1 MKEAKRQSAR
11 GFLMSVYTD
20 PLTGAAAQ
28 IAIQHTGLWETA
40 KMFSHSYGKCAIG
53 Q

>member
-20 PLTGAAAQ
+20 PLTGAAAK

-40 KMFSHSYGKCAIG
+40 KMFSQSYKKSANV